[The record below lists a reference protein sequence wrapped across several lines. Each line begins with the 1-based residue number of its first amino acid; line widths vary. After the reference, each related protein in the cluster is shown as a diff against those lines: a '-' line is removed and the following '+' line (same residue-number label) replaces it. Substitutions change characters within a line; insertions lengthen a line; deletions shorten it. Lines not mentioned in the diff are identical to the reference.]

1 MDIGVIKFCPEE
13 LIVFVPHCSDI
24 RQWGNPYCKGTQF
37 YWRFP
42 ISFNRLFIIVEAHQ
56 TSRAGDF
63 KTFSI
68 LNPDNNGFTL
78 NSSAD
83 GYVAHVIALGIN

>member
-1 MDIGVIKFCPEE
+1 MLV
-13 LIVFVPHCSDI
+13 LRMIVFGAMGFLQVSK
-24 RQWGNPYCKGTQF
+24 QWGNPYCKGTQF

-56 TSRAGDF
+56 TSGAGDF

-83 GYVAHVIALGIN
+83 GYVAYVIALGIN